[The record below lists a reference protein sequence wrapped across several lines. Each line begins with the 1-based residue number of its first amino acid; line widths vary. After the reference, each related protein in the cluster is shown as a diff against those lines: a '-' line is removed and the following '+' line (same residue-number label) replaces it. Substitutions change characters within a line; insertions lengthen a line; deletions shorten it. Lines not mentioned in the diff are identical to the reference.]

1 MKVALLIDTWFPFIG
16 GGQINAWEI
25 SKRIANEKIKIN
37 IITRNC
43 GEDNLEKVPY
53 LEIYKLGSETRPD
66 SIISKFYFLFNL
78 FFFVLKRDYDLIHV
92 HPFLPAPV
100 AKLLSVLKNVPI
112 ILTVHGTRLF
122 EPKKKT
128 PSRLLEKYILTGIR
142 YDTQISVTRAF
153 LKIPNV
159 NKNILVI
166 PNGIDVQKFT
176 KVKVAKFSK
185 PTILWVGR
193 FDPVKRVEDLIM
205 AVKILTKRIKT
216 LQLLLVGYGYQ
227 KDKLEKLAEELKLP
241 NARFLGFQKEDDLA
255 VLYKKSHVFVLPS
268 SSEGQPLTI
277 LEAQAASLPVVA
289 TNIGGIPEI
298 IKDGENGYLIKP
310 KNVHELAG
318 AIAKAIFN
326 RELLSKNASKNI
338 KANYNW
344 DDAARK
350 TKKLY
355 ISLINLNSSF

>member
-1 MKVALLIDTWFPFIG
+1 MKVAVIIDFWFPAVG
-16 GGQINAWEI
+16 GGQVNAWEI
-25 SKRIANEKIKIN
+25 SKRIASRKIQID
-37 IITRNC
+37 IIARNC
-43 GEDNLEKVPY
+43 GEDNLEKIPY
-53 LEIYKLGSETRPD
+53 LSIYKLGFKTQPDNLLSE
-66 SIISKFYFLFNL
+66 FLFLINL
-78 FFFVLKRDYDLIHV
+78 FFFLLKRKYDLIHV
-92 HPFLPAPV
+92 HPFLPALI
-100 AKLLSVLKNVPI
+100 AKPISVLKNTPI

-122 EPKKKT
+122 EPEKKT
-128 PSRLLEKYILTGIR
+128 PPRILEKYILSKIK
-142 YDTQISVTRAF
+142 YESVISVTKAF
-153 LKIPNV
+153 AKIPNV
-159 NKNILVI
+159 NKKITVI
-166 PNGIDVQKFT
+166 PNGIDTKKFEGRGEP
-176 KVKVAKFSK
+176 KFSK

>member
-1 MKVALLIDTWFPFIG
+1 M
-16 GGQINAWEI
+16 
-25 SKRIANEKIKIN
+25 
-37 IITRNC
+37 
-43 GEDNLEKVPY
+43 
-53 LEIYKLGSETRPD
+53 
-66 SIISKFYFLFNL
+66 
-78 FFFVLKRDYDLIHV
+78 
-92 HPFLPAPV
+92 
-100 AKLLSVLKNVPI
+100 
-112 ILTVHGTRLF
+112 
-122 EPKKKT
+122 
-128 PSRLLEKYILTGIR
+128 
-142 YDTQISVTRAF
+142 
-153 LKIPNV
+153 
-159 NKNILVI
+159 
-166 PNGIDVQKFT
+166 
-176 KVKVAKFSK
+176 
-185 PTILWVGR
+185 
-193 FDPVKRVEDLIM
+193 
-205 AVKILTKRIKT
+205 
-216 LQLLLVGYGYQ
+216 
-227 KDKLEKLAEELKLP
+227 AEELKLP